1 MFTIMFIVDFRE
13 TVSDSSEESEDSTYS
28 EDSSSSESSGD
39 RHKPINVN
47 KVVHRK
53 PAFNKPKQN
62 FTVARVPIK
71 KKMVSAKDRFYDK
84 SRAIPN
90 DIYFGDVKG
99 NEV

>member
-1 MFTIMFIVDFRE
+1 MYELMFNVDFRE
-13 TVSDSSEESEDSTYS
+13 TISDSSEESEDSTYS

-39 RHKPINVN
+39 RHKPITVN

-53 PAFNKPKQN
+53 PAFTKPKAN
-62 FTVARVPIK
+62 FIVKRVPIK
-71 KKMVSAKDRFYDK
+71 KKLVPSKDRFYDK

>member
-1 MFTIMFIVDFRE
+1 M
-13 TVSDSSEESEDSTYS
+13 SDSSEESEDSTYS

-39 RHKPINVN
+39 CNNKPISVN

-53 PAFNKPKQN
+53 PAFNKPKPN
-62 FTVARVPIK
+62 FTVTRVPVK
-71 KKMVSAKDRFYDK
+71 KKLVSAKDRFYDK

-99 NEV
+99 NKV

>member
-1 MFTIMFIVDFRE
+1 MIVLMFTVNFRE

-53 PAFNKPKQN
+53 PAYNKPKQN
-62 FTVARVPIK
+62 FTVTRVPIK
-71 KKMVSAKDRFYDK
+71 KKVISSKDRFYDK